1 MIEKGQKINDRYE
14 IIKSIGEGGMA
25 NVYLAY
31 DTILDRRVAIKV
43 LRGDLSN
50 DEKFVRRFQRE
61 ALSASSLSHPNIVE
75 MYDVG
80 EDNGIYYIV
89 MEYIEG
95 KTLKQLIK
103 KRGSLT
109 LSEAI
114 DIMLQ
119 LTDGISQAHDS
130 YIIHRDLKPQNILI
144 KEDGL
149 IKITDFGIAMALNST
164 QLTQTNSVMGSVHY
178 LPPEQASGKGSTI
191 RSDIYSMGIMFY
203 ELLTGSLPFKGDN
216 AVEIALKQMRDD
228 IPRIRKKNPA
238 IPQSVENVVLKA
250 TAKNPKNRYADVK
263 EMHADLLTVLND
275 ERMDEK
281 KIEFKYPE
289 HDFDDNTKTI
299 SAVKKKTDEKIK
311 ETEKEEEEAEKES
324 AVPEIVEK
332 EEKELEETNEEE
344 KENPVKEE
352 ENKESEEDEEVE
364 EEDKLVKRTN
374 KIIWIL
380 TAIFTVVVIAVVS
393 IFLIV
398 PYFTKTP
405 DVEVP
410 KVAEKTVVEAEKELK
425 KAGFEVA
432 IETMKEESSTIK
444 EGLVTRTSPAAG
456 RTVKKGTTVTIYES
470 TGEKVYVVED
480 YTGKNYIEVQTE
492 LEKIYGLKVEI
503 EERDTD
509 SDEFTSQQVLGQS
522 VEPETTLKKGDTITL
537 YIPKADEGIPD
548 MVGEEWT
555 VDDVQAFCDK
565 YGLIL
570 SIEKE
575 PTTEAP
581 EGKVLT
587 QSRSPKTPIIK
598 GSKFKI
604 TVAETPVIEST
615 PTPTPTPSATPSPST
630 TPTVSDDTNE

>member
-103 KRGSLT
+103 KRGSIT

-119 LTDGISQAHDS
+119 LTDGISHAHDS

-144 KEDGL
+144 KEDGT

-191 RSDIYSMGIMFY
+191 RSDIYSMGILFY

-228 IPRIRKKNPA
+228 IPSIRKKNPA

-250 TAKNPKNRYADVK
+250 TAKNPKNRYADAK
-263 EMHADLLTVLND
+263 EMHADLLTVLSD
-275 ERMDEK
+275 ERVDEK
-281 KIEFKYPE
+281 RIEFKYPE
-289 HDFDDNTKTI
+289 HEVDDSTKSITT
-299 SAVKKKTDEKIK
+299 VKKKTEEKIK
-311 ETEKEEEEAEKES
+311 EPKKEEKKKEKEEEEEG
-324 AVPEIVEK
+324 
-332 EEKELEETNEEE
+332 EENA
-344 KENPVKEE
+344 
-352 ENKESEEDEEVE
+352 ENKEEQEEFYDED
-364 EEDKLVKRTN
+364 DKIVKGTN
-374 KIIWIL
+374 IVIWIL
-380 TAIFTVVVIAVVS
+380 TGVFVIAVITVAS
-393 IFLIV
+393 IFLII
-398 PYFTKTP
+398 PYFNKTP
-405 DVEVP
+405 DVLVP
-410 KVAEKTVVEAEKELK
+410 DVSNLTIIDAEKKLKES
-425 KAGFEVA
+425 GFEVA
-432 IETMKEESSTIK
+432 IETVKEESSTVEKGDVIK
-444 EGLVTRTSPAAG
+444 TSPSAG
-456 RTVKKGTTVTIYES
+456 RTVKKGTTITLYES
-470 TGEKVYVVED
+470 TGIPTHVVED
-480 YTGKNYIEVQTE
+480 YTGKNYLEVKTE
-492 LEKIYGLKVEI
+492 LEKLYGLEVKI
-503 EERDTD
+503 EKKDI
-509 SDEFTSQQVLGQS
+509 
-522 VEPETTLKKGDTITL
+522 ETTEEISSQEIIGQDVEAGTELLKGDSITL
-537 YIPKADEGIPD
+537 YIPNIDNKYPD
-548 MVGEEWT
+548 MVKEEWT
-555 VDDVQAFCDK
+555 LDDVKAFCDK
-565 YGLIL
+565 YGVTLI
-570 SIEKE
+570 IEYL
-575 PTTEAP
+575 PTNQFP
-581 EGKVLT
+581 EGTLIS
-587 QSRSPKTPIIK
+587 QSRTPEDDIYRGATLK
-598 GSKFKI
+598 VTFAQK
-604 TVAETPVIEST
+604 PVT
-615 PTPTPTPSATPSPST
+615 TPTPSPSPS
-630 TPTVSDDTNE
+630 PSPSSSPSEEDE